1 MAKKPTKGE
10 KRTVCCTY
18 CGEPI
23 EVSRKALS
31 VFCPHC
37 QKRIVCED
45 YTIKSYHAVR
55 SFATCG
61 DIVVEKKGH
70 VVAPIRAESL
80 IVHGRVRGNVQVK
93 TVVKI
98 ERTGRIEGNVEAPRL
113 VMRDGGALIG
123 ACKIVTNGTST
134 PNRPV
139 SKKNA
144 AGTRA
149 RKPAPVSPKTTA
161 SHQAAGERA

>member
-1 MAKKPTKGE
+1 MAKKPVKGE
-10 KRTVCCTY
+10 KRAVCCTY

-37 QKRIVCED
+37 QKRVVCED

-80 IVHGRVRGNVQVK
+80 IVRGRVRGNVQVK
-93 TVVKI
+93 SVVKI

-113 VMRDGGALIG
+113 VMRDGGTLIG
-123 ACKIVTNGTST
+123 ACRIVTNGTPA
-134 PNRPV
+134 PNRPAG
-139 SKKNA
+139 KKNP
-144 AGTRA
+144 AGPWA
-149 RKPAPVSPKTTA
+149 RKSAPAPPKTSA
-161 SHQAAGERA
+161 PRQAAGERT